1 MKDINEVRKDNLI
14 FVLEKYYDGKQNTLA
29 DALGCAPNI
38 ISRYLSSPSLKSHR
52 NVSNAVARKIEYIT
66 RMQKYW
72 MDADHY
78 NQQDENTEDI
88 YSPTEIGAILAD
100 NISTFMLTN
109 GIKSQTQLSA
119 KSKLG
124 QSTINRIIKNET
136 SATVDSVD
144 SIAKGLRCKA
154 YELLIPSDDTN
165 IIRYDQ
171 KRYATLSPAEKEQI
185 EDFIEFIIGRSK
197 YKSR

>member
-14 FVLEKYYDGKQNTLA
+14 FVLEKYYDGKQNALA

-38 ISRYLSSPSLKSHR
+38 ISRYLSSSSLKSHR
-52 NVSNAVARKIEYIT
+52 NISNAVARKIEYTT
-66 RMQKYW
+66 RMQKSW

-78 NQQDENTEDI
+78 NQQDKNTEDV

-100 NISTFMLTN
+100 NINTFMLTN

-144 SIAKGLRCKA
+144 FIAKGLGCKA

-171 KRYATLSPAEKEQI
+171 KQYATLSPAEKEQI

-197 YKSR
+197 YKSL

>member
-1 MKDINEVRKDNLI
+1 
-14 FVLEKYYDGKQNTLA
+14 
-29 DALGCAPNI
+29 
-38 ISRYLSSPSLKSHR
+38 
-52 NVSNAVARKIEYIT
+52 
-66 RMQKYW
+66 MQKYW

-78 NQQDENTEDI
+78 NQQDENTENV
-88 YSPTEIGAILAD
+88 YSPTEIGTILAD

-144 SIAKGLRCKA
+144 SIAKGLGCKA

-171 KRYATLSPAEKEQI
+171 KRYATLSPQK
-185 EDFIEFIIGRSK
+185 K
-197 YKSR
+197 NK